1 MPNGV
6 LGLGKPSR
14 LAALYGLQL
23 AHESQ
28 CCQMHNLPSAARQ
41 VTVACREEVGITTIL
56 ADRDKGG
63 VWDKASGLHDAAPW
77 QAIAPVPLRRQR

>member
-6 LGLGKPSR
+6 LGLGNPSR
-14 LAALYGLQL
+14 LAALYGLHL

-56 ADRDKGG
+56 AGRDECG
-63 VWDKASGLHDAAPW
+63 VCDKTAGLDGAAP
-77 QAIAPVPLRRQR
+77 

>member
-1 MPNGV
+1 MVPNGV
-6 LGLGKPSR
+6 LGLGNPSR

-41 VTVACREEVGITTIL
+41 VTVACQLPE
-56 ADRDKGG
+56 
-63 VWDKASGLHDAAPW
+63 
-77 QAIAPVPLRRQR
+77 LRWT